1 VNRER
6 LVFFLDECHLRW
18 GDAVGYVWGPVG
30 QRVSVPIT
38 NAHERQTYYGAFDL
52 LTGRALTWPAPCG
65 DSDQTVA
72 FFKILRRRFQG
83 RPMLI
88 IWDGASYHRSERVKA
103 YLQQING
110 ALPEEE
116 RPIQCLR
123 FAPNAPQQNPIE
135 DVWLAGKTAVR
146 RLWHKLKTFHEVKAY
161 FTTSIHN
168 TIFHFEKLD
177 WYGRLQLI

>member
-1 VNRER
+1 M
-6 LVFFLDECHLRW
+6 FLSSKIDRK
-18 GDAVGYVWGPVG
+18 V
-30 QRVSVPIT
+30 T
-38 NAHERQTYYGAFDL
+38 NDLGSLYYGAFDF

-72 FFKILRRRFQG
+72 FLKTLRRRFQG

-88 IWDGASYHRSERVKA
+88 LWDGASYHRSERIKA

-116 RPIQCLR
+116 RPIQCLQ

-135 DVWLAGKTAVR
+135 DIAILYE
-146 RLWHKLKTFHEVKAY
+146 L
-161 FTTSIHN
+161 
-168 TIFHFEKLD
+168 
-177 WYGRLQLI
+177 